1 MDSSE
6 NKSPQKSDI
15 KKILIAAAVV
25 LVAIGGYYS
34 GKWRDNN
41 YVSNE
46 NTENEIIANTIV
58 GDTVVPVD
66 LGDTAKMD
74 LMEKDSLRMMQ
85 AFQLAANRYAK
96 AYLAKNAGICAEY
109 AIPAMVK
116 AYKGEENYKNKL
128 QQYFQAD
135 PIQPE
140 RIVAG
145 PIDRL
150 GVKLD
155 KEGYGYGW
163 YCIMPVR
170 RYLTQN
176 GKKVV
181 DIQYMAGQTL
191 DEGKKI
197 YFIDITGMPLG
208 KIQML
213 MPDIDCIIKPNEV
226 VGQ

>member
-1 MDSSE
+1 MDQSNNKRNLIITVTAIVGVVIALYYYNQQQTQDASSE
-6 NKSPQKSDI
+6 SND
-15 KKILIAAAVV
+15 AV
-25 LVAIGGYYS
+25 
-34 GKWRDNN
+34 
-41 YVSNE
+41 
-46 NTENEIIANTIV
+46 ANTIV

-66 LGDTAKMD
+66 LKDTAKLDM
-74 LMEKDSLRMMQ
+74 MGKDSLRMMQ
-85 AFQLAANRYAK
+85 AFQLAANRYSQAF
-96 AYLAKNAGICAEY
+96 LAKNTAICAEY
-109 AIPAMVK
+109 ALPAMIK
-116 AYKGEENYKNKL
+116 AYKGEENYKNRL
-128 QQYFQAD
+128 QQFFQTD

-145 PIDRL
+145 PIDRI

-213 MPDIDCIIKPNEV
+213 MPDIDCIIRPGEM
-226 VGQ
+226 VGN